1 MILATEFKEGTIFIN
16 ENGQIVQVLEYQ
28 HHRKSQARAVV
39 RVKLRNLDTGS
50 VIETSYRPED
60 KFKDVMVEKRP
71 KIYMYS
77 DAQMA
82 YFMDNSTYEQVG
94 VPFNKLGDMVKL
106 LTDNMEVE
114 GLYLN
119 DKFYTIILPPSVELE
134 VVETVPGI
142 RGDSASNVT
151 KPAKLSTGI
160 EIKVPL
166 FVNQGDKVR
175 VDTRT
180 FEYIERVAK

>member
-1 MILATEFKEGTIFIN
+1 MIIATQFKEGTIFIN
-16 ENGQIVQVLEYQ
+16 ENQQIVQVIEYQ

-39 RVKLRNLDTGS
+39 RVKLRNMETGS

-71 KIYMYS
+71 KMYMYS
-77 DAQMA
+77 DAKMA
-82 YFMDNSTYEQVG
+82 YFMDNTSYEQVG
-94 VPFNKLGDMVKL
+94 VPLEKLGDMTRL
-106 LTDNMEVE
+106 LVENMNVE

-119 DKFYTIILPPSVELE
+119 EKFFNILMPPNVVLE

-142 RGDSASNVT
+142 RGDSAGNVT
-151 KPAKLSTGI
+151 KTAKLSTGI
-160 EIKVPL
+160 EVRVPL

-180 FEYIERVAK
+180 VQYIERVTE